1 MQAKNMERTIY
12 QGRTSLLK
20 YWHLIGMG
28 ALFFMAGVQLIQSP
42 GTGGGGYLFVLPGFL
57 LVGFA
62 YLSVRATSY
71 TVTSQRLIG
80 RKGLLSS
87 RTSELA
93 VSDVHDVQVDQDST
107 ERLLGIGNV
116 VVSAAPPSEE
126 KIVFVGIQ
134 KPQEVADKI
143 PGRLMRLPR
152 RGQVV
157 EFTKR

>member
-1 MQAKNMERTIY
+1 MNMERTIY

-20 YWHLIGMG
+20 YWLPIGMG
-28 ALFFMAGVQLIQSP
+28 GLFFGAGVQLIQSP
-42 GTGGGGYLFVLPGFL
+42 GTSGGGYLFALPGFL

-80 RKGLLSS
+80 RNGLLSS

-93 VSDVHDVQVDQDST
+93 VSDVHAVKVKQGST
-107 ERLLGIGNV
+107 ERLLGIGSV
-116 VVSAAPPSEE
+116 VISAVPPSEE
-126 KIVFVGIQ
+126 KIVFAGIQ

-143 PGRLMRLPR
+143 PGRARRLPR